1 MHLITR
7 ISIIGIA
14 VVTSALIILIAAF
27 NGIEKMIENLYSEFD
42 SDIIVTPKSGKTF
55 ETNLIPFK
63 QLSKFPFI
71 SSTSKVIDEIVVLRH
86 EKKWVNARIYGVE
99 NQFLKM
105 SNTENHLVDGVA
117 SFEENNLTLGLIG
130 AQLLDKLEGYIPSR
144 TGYES
149 ILCYAP
155 KRNAK
160 ISPTSNPFNT
170 QTIHL
175 SGRLNYNNEINQNLL
190 LVPIDFAKD
199 LLGYNN
205 ELTALYIDL
214 KPKKGLED
222 AKEKIQQL
230 LGNNYVVKTHL
241 EKNELIYKTSKSE
254 KLILIAIL
262 VFVFLLAAVNL
273 VASLTMIYIEKK
285 KNILTLQA
293 LGASENFIFRIFYYE
308 GLLIAFKGIIIGFII
323 GLTVCF
329 LQYFFKII
337 LLPHTIDQAFPID
350 FTFTDGILIFI
361 LVGILSF
368 INSYFPVKY
377 LVYKSRIKRI
387 DASIL

>member
-1 MHLITR
+1 LITR

-14 VVTSALIILIAAF
+14 VVTAALIILIAAF

-42 SDIIVTPKSGKTF
+42 SDIIVIPSTGKTF
-55 ETNLIPFK
+55 SGEALPFSK
-63 QLSKFPFI
+63 LSKI
-71 SSTSKVIDEIVVLRH
+71 TSIKSTSKVIDEIVVLRH

-99 NQFLKM
+99 DQFLKM
-105 SNTENHLVDGVA
+105 SNAESHLVDGVA
-117 SFEENNLTLGLIG
+117 SFKENNLSLGLIG

-160 ISPTSNPFNT
+160 ISPTSNPFTT

-175 SGRLNYNNEINQNLL
+175 AGRLNYNNEINQNLL
-190 LVPIDFAKD
+190 LVPIDFAKE
-199 LLGYNN
+199 LLGYEN
-205 ELTALYIDL
+205 EVTALYINL
-214 KPKKGLED
+214 NSKSQLED
-222 AKEKIQQL
+222 TKDEIQQL
-230 LGNNYVVKTHL
+230 LGNKYIVKTHL
-241 EKNELIYKTSKSE
+241 EKNEIIYKTSKSE

-262 VFVFLLAAVNL
+262 IFVFLLAAVNL

-285 KNILTLQA
+285 KNVLTLQA
-293 LGASENFIFRIFYYE
+293 MGANEKFIFRIFYYE

-329 LQYFFKII
+329 IQYFFKLIV
-337 LLPHTIDQAFPID
+337 LPNTIDQAFPIN
-350 FTFTDGILIFI
+350 FTFIDGFLIFI
-361 LVGILSF
+361 LVAILSF
-368 INSYFPVKY
+368 ITSYFPVKY
-377 LVYKSRIKRI
+377 LVFKSRIKRI
-387 DASIL
+387 DASIQ

>member
-1 MHLITR
+1 LITR

-14 VVTSALIILIAAF
+14 VVTAALIILIAAF

-42 SDIIVTPKSGKTF
+42 SDIIVIPSTGKTF
-55 ETNLIPFK
+55 SGKALPF
-63 QLSKFPFI
+63 SKLPKI
-71 SSTSKVIDEIVVLRH
+71 TSIKSTSKVIDEIVVLRH

-105 SNTENHLVDGVA
+105 SNAENHLVDGVA
-117 SFEENNLTLGLIG
+117 SFKENNLSLGLIG

-160 ISPTSNPFNT
+160 ISPTSNPFTT

-175 SGRLNYNNEINQNLL
+175 AGRLNYNNEINQNLL
-190 LVPIDFAKD
+190 LVPIDFAKE
-199 LLGYNN
+199 LLGYEN
-205 ELTALYIDL
+205 EVTALYINL
-214 KPKKGLED
+214 NSKSQLED
-222 AKEKIQQL
+222 TRDEIQQL
-230 LGNNYVVKTHL
+230 LGNKYIVKTHL
-241 EKNELIYKTSKSE
+241 EKNEIIYKTSKSE

-262 VFVFLLAAVNL
+262 IFVFLLAAVNL

-285 KNILTLQA
+285 KNVLTLQA
-293 LGASENFIFRIFYYE
+293 MGANEKFIFRIFYYE

-329 LQYFFKII
+329 IQYFFKLIV
-337 LLPHTIDQAFPID
+337 LPNTIDQAFPIN
-350 FTFTDGILIFI
+350 FTFIDGFLIFI
-361 LVGILSF
+361 LVAILSF
-368 INSYFPVKY
+368 ITSYFPVKY
-377 LVYKSRIKRI
+377 LVFKSRIKRI
-387 DASIL
+387 DASIQ